1 MRGPRA
7 LGGPRAEGR
16 GPSLTLAALAVAT
29 LVACGPGADVAPIDF
44 ELIVSPALVDRISG
58 LQVAFLK
65 PQPADCAAVQQS
77 CVVNQVPAD
86 NFVGLVD
93 DKGVSHKAVFFALDL
108 KTGTTPTQEVKVTGI
123 PPGKSYA
130 VVIEALSKADP
141 PTLMGS
147 SCNYIAEIVVGNNP
161 NKIAAEIVSPIAAPA
176 SFNCDPR
183 IEK

>member
-1 MRGPRA
+1 VRGQ
-7 LGGPRAEGR
+7 RAEGR
-16 GPSLTLAALAVAT
+16 GQRVLWALLAAL
-29 LVACGPGADVAPIDF
+29 LGGCGPGSDVAPIDF
-44 ELIVSPALVDRISG
+44 ELVVSPALADRISG

-65 PQPADCAAVQQS
+65 PQPSDCSLVQQS
-77 CVVNQVPAD
+77 CVVNQVPSD

-93 DKGVSHKAVFFALDL
+93 DKGVSHKAVFFSLNL
-108 KTGTTPTQEVKVTGI
+108 GTGATPTQDVKVTGI

-141 PTLMGS
+141 PTLVGS

-161 NKIAAEIVSPIAAPA
+161 TKIAAEIVAPIAAPA